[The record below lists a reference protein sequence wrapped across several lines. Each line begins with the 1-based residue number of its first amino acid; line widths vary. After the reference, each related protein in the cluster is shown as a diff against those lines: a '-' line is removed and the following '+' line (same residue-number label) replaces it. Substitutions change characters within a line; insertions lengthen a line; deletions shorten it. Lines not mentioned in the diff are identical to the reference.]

1 MDTSTKKLGE
11 LLQNRQQ
18 WVVPVYQRHY
28 EWSIDDDRQ
37 LDHLWADLKG
47 QIKIVIEDRNAV
59 IPHYFGAIITSH
71 QSRVGVVPDNI
82 LVDGQQRITTFK
94 LLLIALR
101 EVARKLGTERQV
113 SVIKNY
119 LYNIEDGGMAEPEKE
134 KYKLWPS
141 HFDRKNFQKIVD
153 HQHDDLKRLF
163 QGCFRQNGR
172 IIKMGTPKLLLAY
185 NFLYDELLQYVEE
198 YAQNN
203 ASEENAQE
211 KIIDTI
217 LHAFLNCFQVV
228 LIEIVKGD
236 DPQQIFASLN
246 GLAEPLSPA
255 DLIRNDIF
263 HRAVKEGIDVDD
275 LYERKWRGEFE
286 ESFWT
291 YKIKQGRFKKPRID
305 HFIGHLVI
313 AETARSVDI
322 KRISSE
328 YKRYANEKTFQGAED
343 EIDALLEHA
352 QTYKALTGDIDENNS
367 LFRLKSVL
375 DKWDIST
382 FHPLV
387 MAIKKRGL
395 GFKIE
400 RKLFHLIE
408 SYIVRRTLCGFT
420 TKNYNN
426 VVLGL
431 IRAIKDEANPEKK
444 FVERLFKLDGV
455 GAKFPLLDEV
465 VEKSKAEEI
474 YSVPQAQIQY
484 ILSKFEEEKRSRFQE
499 QTSLPKGLSIEHI
512 MPKKWHEHWLLPN
525 REPATNSHYS
535 FLEENLS
542 EEGIE
547 QFDKRVGLIDTIGNL
562 TLVTR
567 ELNSSLGNGPWSEK
581 REKMRQ
587 SILVLNKE
595 LADLPEWNE
604 DKIIQR
610 SEDFANLVKK
620 IWPSDVGLY

>member
-28 EWSIDDDRQ
+28 AWSIDNDKQ

-47 QIKIVIEDRNAV
+47 QIEIVIEDRNAV

-71 QSRVGVVPDNI
+71 QSRVGIVPDNI

-101 EVARKLGTERQV
+101 EVARKLGTERQI
-113 SVIKNY
+113 SIIKNY
-119 LYNIEDGGMAEPEKE
+119 LHNTEDGGMAEPEKE

-141 HFDRKNFQKIVD
+141 HFDRENFQKIVD
-153 HQHDDLKRLF
+153 NQNDDLKRLF

-185 NFLYDELLQYVEE
+185 DFLYNKLLQYVEE
-198 YAQNN
+198 YAEND
-203 ASEENAQE
+203 ASEEKAQE

-217 LHAFLNCFQVV
+217 LHTFLNCFQVV
-228 LIEIVKGD
+228 LIELVKGD

-275 LYERKWRGEFE
+275 LYERKWQGEFE

-291 YKIKQGRFKKPRID
+291 YKIKNKPRID

-328 YKRYANEKTFQGAED
+328 YKRYANEKAYQSVEE

-352 QTYKALTGDIDENNS
+352 KTYKALTGDIKENHS
-367 LFRLKSVL
+367 LFRLKSVF
-375 DKWDIST
+375 DAWDIST
-382 FHPLV
+382 FYPLV
-387 MAIKKRGL
+387 MAIKKREDIDSKTEG
-395 GFKIE
+395 
-400 RKLFHLIE
+400 KLFYLIE
-408 SYIVRRTLCGFT
+408 SYIVRRTLCGLT
-420 TKNYNN
+420 QKNYNN
-426 VVLGL
+426 VVSTFVGV
-431 IRAIKDEANPEKK
+431 IKDEPEPVKK
-444 FVERLFKLDGV
+444 FVERLFDPKKGV
-455 GAKFPLLDEV
+455 SVHFPSLDEV
-465 VEKSKAEEI
+465 LKKCQTEEI
-474 YSVPQAQIQY
+474 YNIPQPQIRY

-499 QTSLPKGLSIEHI
+499 ATSIPEGLSIEHI
-512 MPKKWHEHWLLPN
+512 MPRVWHEYWYLPN
-525 REPATNSHYS
+525 GEQATNSHFS
-535 FLEENLS
+535 FREENLS
-542 EEGIE
+542 DEGIE

-595 LADLPEWNE
+595 LADLSEWNE
-604 DKIIQR
+604 DEILKR
-610 SEDFANLVKK
+610 SEDFAHLVKK